1 MWADQLMVPYLCGF
15 TERKPVSTLIKVV
28 GRVPLEG
35 NVCIFM
41 PSQMELELNL
51 TSHESSLALKE
62 ISGSELFK
70 SFVTWVVLGYQ
81 VFNNGH
87 LGFNAGLVFNL
98 FLISTVHEQR
108 APVGFHRRARAALG
122 RSAAVLC

>member
-1 MWADQLMVPYLCGF
+1 MWADQLIVPYLCGF

-41 PSQMELELNL
+41 PSQMELVL
-51 TSHESSLALKE
+51 SPESNLALKE

-70 SFVTWVVLGYQ
+70 SFVTWVLLGCQ

-108 APVGFHRRARAALG
+108 APVGFHR
-122 RSAAVLC
+122 